1 MWSYEFS
8 LSSLRLNVK
17 ERDSER
23 KGGMRAICE
32 RKESEA
38 VRERERGEWSTRE
51 KESRVR
57 ERRVRKSSFSLH
69 KVPFLVISPKFNIS
83 KMVKKSHF
91 QKVGQNLGHS
101 FNETFLNQLI
111 YLYIIFN
118 LVTFVGY
125 ILCLVDFCS
134 HVSYTHRNLNALIFL
149 R

>member
-1 MWSYEFS
+1 MK
-8 LSSLRLNVK
+8 LRIFPFFFEI
-17 ERDSER
+17 ERQRARQWE
-23 KGGMRAICE
+23 KGRDE
-32 RKESEA
+32 SNLWEKESEA